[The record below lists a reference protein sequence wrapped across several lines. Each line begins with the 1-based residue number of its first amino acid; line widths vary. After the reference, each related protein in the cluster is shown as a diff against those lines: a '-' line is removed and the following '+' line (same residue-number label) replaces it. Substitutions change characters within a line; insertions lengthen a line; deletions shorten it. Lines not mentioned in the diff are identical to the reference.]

1 MNREEVVKIALLA
14 RLKLTDDELD
24 RFTSQLG
31 QVLQYVDILNEV
43 ETEDVEPMAHAV
55 ELFNVFR
62 DDEVRESLARNE
74 ALSNAPKTDGQC
86 FLVPPILAGG
96 S

>member
-74 ALSNAPKTDGQC
+74 ALSNAPKTDGRC